1 MLPSI
6 PRSLGAGCPGFGPGL
21 RRGLPAL
28 RLLAAVPV
36 LVAFGAACRLFP
48 EWEDVTV
55 RLPETPAAWAGCGLS
70 PDWEVRAFWFGGR
83 AVSAAGSGGRA
94 SLLLPRGERA
104 AVLAYP
110 IRAGRELR
118 PAGALY
124 PSDGEGTL
132 ALTWEGGYRAE
143 AARVLIL
150 AGVDPGRFDLDR
162 FTREALARLGDPW
175 LRPPADFAE
184 SLAAETFRV
193 TWLDPSPLFAASVG
207 GLPGSAASESPFG
220 SSLIPDGEGQA
231 AVSLPPGVHRWYAD
245 WGRVSVELREDGE
258 AAWVIIR

>member
-1 MLPSI
+1 MKPIFSSRPS
-6 PRSLGAGCPGFGPGL
+6 RVTSAPG
-21 RRGLPAL
+21 R
-28 RLLAAVPV
+28 LAALPV
-36 LVAFGAACRLFP
+36 LSTALLFCTAAACRLFP

-55 RLPETPAAWAGCGLS
+55 RLPEPPAAWSGCGLS

-118 PAGALY
+118 PAGAVY
-124 PSDGEGTL
+124 PSDGEGYL
-132 ALTWEGGYRAE
+132 ALSWEGGYRAE
-143 AARVLIL
+143 AARVLIR

-162 FTREALARLGDPW
+162 FAREALTRLGDPW
-175 LRPPADFAE
+175 HRPPEVFAE

-193 TWLDPSPLFAASVG
+193 TWLDPPKLFAASVG

-220 SSLIPDGEGQA
+220 PGLVPDEEGQA
-231 AVSLPPGVHRWYAD
+231 AASLPPGVHRWYAD
-245 WGRVSVELREDGE
+245 WGRVSVEVDEGG
-258 AAWVIIR
+258 AAVWVVKVDSGP